1 MWMEIPSPTE
11 ILEATVI
18 VAPELTVK
26 LPELMAVLQPT
37 LTEIVPVVA
46 PGGTVVV
53 MLVAVLPVTTAVVP
67 LNIIMLST
75 GMALKFVPVIVTVA
89 PIEPL
94 VGVKLLMAGVEE
106 NMVFRK
112 TDTLLLFAFATT
124 RSTLPSASMSS
135 MKTERGLVPVVKSTL
150 VA

>member
-1 MWMEIPSPTE
+1 M
-11 ILEATVI
+11 I
-18 VAPELTVK
+18 VALKLTVK
-26 LPELMAVLQPT
+26 LPELVAVLQPT
-37 LTEIVPVVA
+37 VTEIVPVPA

-53 MLVAVLPVTTAVVP
+53 MLVAVLAVTMAVVP
-67 LNIIMLST
+67 LNITMLST
-75 GMALKFVPVIVTVA
+75 GIALKFVPAIVTVV

-94 VGVKLLMAGVEE
+94 VGVKLLMAGAEE

-124 RSTLPSASMSS
+124 RSTFPSASMSS